1 MNQHLSCPRRVRR
14 EAAAATKKAELLEK
28 KRVEAEE
35 KLQAKE
41 AAALAAKAAKEK
53 AAEAMEKMK
62 LRTVRQQNYTLVM
75 KPLQEL
81 QMLLAK
87 LIGEQTGEDD
97 AIEAQAKIDEGE
109 ELLKRLAESLQSGQ
123 GPDNDEVKEFLST
136 LKPFI
141 PKMKKLANEKPKK

>member
-1 MNQHLSCPRRVRR
+1 
-14 EAAAATKKAELLEK
+14 
-28 KRVEAEE
+28 
-35 KLQAKE
+35 
-41 AAALAAKAAKEK
+41 
-53 AAEAMEKMK
+53 MK

-87 LIGEQTGEDD
+87 FIGEQTEEDD
-97 AIEAQAKIDEGE
+97 ATEAQAKIDEGE
-109 ELLKRLAESLQSGQ
+109 ELLTRLAESLQSGQ

-141 PKMKKLANEKPKK
+141 PKVKKLANEKPKK